1 MHSLLSLDTEKGK
14 AMASKALKIWVKL
27 ERRLVAIAIA
37 VWLEQSIHDL
47 VESYQFG
54 RADRRRRQLR
64 RVNRLLDHGDPWHDK
79 ARA

>member
-47 VESYQFG
+47 MDCYQFG
-54 RADRRRRQLR
+54 KANRRKLQLR
-64 RVNRLLDHGDPWHDK
+64 RINRLLDHGDPWHDK
-79 ARA
+79 AGA